1 MTSEVIIRNKK
12 CVVLAADSAVTIS
25 RNNNSKVYNSA
36 NKLFSLSKYQPVGIL
51 VYNNASINGIPIE
64 LIVKGYRETLKEKQF
79 PTIAQYAKHFKST
92 IKAYVSEHISVQ
104 DKEDQMGVLFSD
116 FLVYIAEIHHRNNQ
130 GYEDI
135 LNNQKHEITQIIQ
148 NDKIRLIPSVKL
160 LPYITSN
167 AQIKHLFQMF
177 QSREST
183 VISFED
189 LVEVFIL
196 YIHCSINYTYTGVAI
211 CGYWSKEIYP
221 NVSQF
226 NVVGFVGDEFIIIG
240 EKDHIVEND
249 IIPLA
254 QRDMMDTFICGVSPQ
269 ILYKFSELLNIII
282 TKILNNIKD
291 ALEINDAVFQG
302 LISEIQKELPSSFS
316 PTDFI
321 DRTQIDQIVAALDS
335 LSKEEVAELAENLVN
350 LQILKYKVSY
360 NLETVGGPIDVAII
374 SKYDG
379 FIWKK
384 RKFYFPADLNFHF
397 FENYFK
403 K

>member
-25 RNNNSKVYNSA
+25 QNNKRKVYNSA

-64 LIVKGYRETLKEKQF
+64 LIVKGYREKLQKGQF
-79 PTIAQYAKHFKST
+79 PTIAEYAEDFKKN
-92 IKAYVSEHISVQ
+92 IKKYISSYITEK
-104 DKEDQMGVLFSD
+104 DKEEQMHLLFSE
-116 FLVYIAEIHHRNNQ
+116 FLTLITDIHHSNNQ
-130 GYEDI
+130 EYTEI
-135 LNNQKHEITQIIQ
+135 LNTKKEEIIKIIQ
-148 NDKIRLIPSVKL
+148 SSNIYCIPYDKL
-160 LPYITSN
+160 LPYITN
-167 AQIKHLFQMF
+167 DVQIKSLFDIF
-177 QSREST
+177 ISREAADIQFDT
-183 VISFED
+183 LI
-189 LVEVFIL
+189 EVFLL
-196 YIHCSINYTYTGVAI
+196 YINLSINYTGIAI
-211 CGYWSKEIYP
+211 CGYGSKEIYP

-226 NVVGFVGDEFIIIG
+226 KVAGFIGNEFIITD
-240 EKDHIVEND
+240 EKKHDVEND

-269 ILYKFSELLNIII
+269 VLQQFGNLLDTTI
-282 TKILNNIKD
+282 TKILTNIKD
-291 ALEINDAVFQG
+291 ALKINDKAYQNLV
-302 LISEIQKELPSSFS
+302 SEIQKELSSNFS
-316 PTDFI
+316 PIDFI
-321 DRTQIDQIVAALDS
+321 DKTQVKQIVTALDN
-335 LSKEEVAELAENLVN
+335 LSQEEVAELAENLVN
-350 LQILKYKVSY
+350 LQILKHKVSN

-384 RKFYFPADLNFHF
+384 RKFYFPADLNFQF